1 MFCHGL
7 SFQVYT
13 RLSKLAI
20 STTHK
25 TALQAVKKLG
35 SNHDAQVISEP
46 DYIVVGDNIDK
57 NVTPRD
63 MTVGNQVK
71 SLHYFHSYA
80 VKDQAVFLVMVL
92 SGMSNIAYFAYY

>member
-13 RLSKLAI
+13 HLSKLG
-20 STTHK
+20 SLTTHK
-25 TALQAVKKLG
+25 TALG

-46 DYIVVGDNIDK
+46 DYIVV

-80 VKDQAVFLVMVL
+80 VKDQAVFLVMVM
-92 SGMSNIAYFAYY
+92 SGMSNIACFAYY